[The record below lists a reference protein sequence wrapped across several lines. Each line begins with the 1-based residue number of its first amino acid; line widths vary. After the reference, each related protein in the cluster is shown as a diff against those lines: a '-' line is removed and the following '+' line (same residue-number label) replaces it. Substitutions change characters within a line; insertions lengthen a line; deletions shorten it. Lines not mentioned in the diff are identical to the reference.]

1 MYFCACNQTGE
12 GLCGNSKIILYNG
25 EIINQIVKEEGIISA
40 KLDIKEQTRFRNK
53 FQVLEQIKK

>member
-12 GLCGNSKIILYNG
+12 GLCGNSKIISYNG